1 MGYRLHTA
9 LLWLLL
15 LALPFQGFAAASK
28 FNCGPKPHSMVAG
41 VMAASATPQVSGM
54 SGHHQHMASTGH
66 RYSPAAAQGAGQNK
80 PAPQQLDKF
89 SKGNC
94 SACAACCMGVAL
106 PPAALVMASCLP
118 AMVTAEYCPAPHL
131 DYLSDGLDRPPRST
145 LV

>member
-1 MGYRLHTA
+1 MVYRLHTA

-28 FNCGPKPHSMVAG
+28 VNCGPKHHSMVAG
-41 VMAASATPQVSGM
+41 VMAASAIPQVPGM

-66 RYSPAAAQGAGQNK
+66 GHAPAATQGTGQNK
-80 PAPQQLDKF
+80 PALQQLDKL

-94 SACAACCMGVAL
+94 SACAACCMGIAL

-118 AMVTAEYCPAPHL
+118 AMVTAEFCPVPHL
-131 DYLSDGLDRPPRST
+131 DFLSDGLDRPPRPT